1 MSDRATE
8 TATEF
13 TMDDRETEESTGTL
27 GEMSHTNPYTGES
40 FGDAMV
46 YDRGPAV
53 AADGGAAGPGT
64 VDPDDE
70 ELNELAAN
78 LNALVGTV
86 KGGLEETILVLNAL
100 KDQDL
105 TQLFVGL
112 HLIHEVTS
120 PQAFGM
126 LRERGIEVARP
137 DLTLATVDH
146 IVPTAD
152 QSRPYGDDAAETMMS
167 ELEENVRDAGIE
179 FLSPDTGEQGIVHVV
194 GPEQGLTQPGKTIVC
209 GDSHTSTHGA
219 FGALAFGIGTSQIRD
234 VLATQTIAM
243 DKQKVRRIQVD
254 GELGEGCE
262 AKDVILE
269 IIRRLGTEGGVGYV
283 YEYGGEAVEHLG
295 MEGRM
300 SICNMSIE
308 GGARAGYVNP
318 DETTYEWLRDT
329 DYFQEH
335 PEKFEELKPYW
346 ESIRSDADA
355 EYDDVVRIDA
365 DDLEPVVTWGTTP
378 GQGVGITDPIP
389 DPESLPKDKQETARR
404 AQEHMRVEPG
414 DTMEGYPIDVAFL
427 GSCTNARLPDLR
439 RAANI
444 VEGRQ
449 VHEDVR
455 AFVVPG
461 SQRVQRAAE
470 EEGLKDIFEAAGFE
484 WRNAG
489 CSMCLGMNEDQLE
502 GDEACASSSNR
513 NFIGRQ
519 GSKDGRTV
527 LMNPQMVA
535 AAAIEGKVTD
545 VRNLPEVVRV

>member
-1 MSDRATE
+1 MSDSTLY
-8 TATEF
+8 
-13 TMDDRETEESTGTL
+13 DKVWDRHKVTTLPTG
-27 GEMSHTNPYTGES
+27 
-40 FGDAMV
+40 
-46 YDRGPAV
+46 
-53 AADGGAAGPGT
+53 
-64 VDPDDE
+64 
-70 ELNELAAN
+70 
-78 LNALVGTV
+78 
-86 KGGLEETILVLNAL
+86 
-100 KDQDL
+100 QD
-105 TQLFVGL
+105 QLFVGL

-126 LRERGIEVARP
+126 LRERDLEVAYP
-137 DLTLATVDH
+137 ELTHATVDH

-152 QSRPYGDDAAETMMS
+152 QSRPYEEDAAEEMMA
-167 ELEENVRDAGIE
+167 ELEQNVRDAGID
-179 FLSPDTGEQGIVHVV
+179 FSDPTSGNQGIVHVI

-234 VLATQTIAM
+234 VLATGTVAM
-243 DKQKVRRIQVD
+243 EKQKVRKIEVT
-254 GELGEGCE
+254 GELGDGVE

-283 YEYGGEAVEHLG
+283 YEYAGEAIESLG

-318 DETTYEWLRDT
+318 DETTYEWLEET
-329 DYFQEH
+329 DYFQNN
-335 PEKFEELKPYW
+335 PEQFAELKPYW
-346 ESIRSDADA
+346 ESIRSDDDA
-355 EYDDVVRIDA
+355 EYDDVVTIDGSS
-365 DDLEPVVTWGTTP
+365 LEPVVTWGTTP
-378 GQGVGITDPIP
+378 GQGIGISDPIP
-389 DPESLPKDKQETARR
+389 SPEELPADKQDTARR

-414 DTMEGYPIDVAFL
+414 ETMEGYEIDVAFL

-439 RAANI
+439 RAAEI

-455 AFVVPG
+455 AMVVPG
-461 SQRVQRAAE
+461 SQRVQKTAE
-470 EEGLKDIFEAAGFE
+470 AEGLKDVFEEAGFD

-527 LMNPQMVA
+527 LMNPRMVA

-545 VRNLPEVVRV
+545 VRDLKEVTTV

>member
-1 MSDRATE
+1 MSE
-8 TATEF
+8 
-13 TMDDRETEESTGTL
+13 GTL
-27 GEMSHTNPYTGES
+27 
-40 FGDAMV
+40 
-46 YDRGPAV
+46 YDKVWDRHKVTTLPNG
-53 AADGGAAGPGT
+53 
-64 VDPDDE
+64 
-70 ELNELAAN
+70 
-78 LNALVGTV
+78 
-86 KGGLEETILVLNAL
+86 
-100 KDQDL
+100 QD
-105 TQLFVGL
+105 QLFVGL

-126 LRERGIEVARP
+126 LQERDLEVARP

-152 QSRPYGDDAAETMMS
+152 QSRPYSDDAAEEMMS
-167 ELEENVRDAGIE
+167 ELEQNVRDADIE
-179 FLSPDTGEQGIVHVV
+179 FLSPETGEQGIVHVI

-243 DKQKVRRIQVD
+243 EKQKVRKIQVD
-254 GELGEGCE
+254 GELGEGVE
-262 AKDVILE
+262 AKDIILE

-283 YEYGGEAVEHLG
+283 YEYAGEAIEDLG

-318 DETTYEWLRDT
+318 DETTYEWLKET

-346 ESIRSDADA
+346 ESIRSDDDA
-355 EYDDVVRIDA
+355 EYDDVVHIDA
-365 DDLEPVVTWGTTP
+365 SELEPVVTWGTTP
-378 GQGVGITDPIP
+378 GQGVGVTQPIP
-389 DPESLPKDKQETARR
+389 APEDLPAEKQDTARR

-414 DTMEGYPIDVAFL
+414 DTMEGYDIDVAFL

-439 RAANI
+439 RAAKI

-449 VHEDVR
+449 VPDDVR

-461 SQRVQRAAE
+461 SQRVQKAAE
-470 EEGLKDIFEAAGFE
+470 EEGLKDVFEAAGFD

-489 CSMCLGMNEDQLE
+489 CSMCLGMNDDQLE
-502 GDEACASSSNR
+502 GDEASASSSNR
-513 NFIGRQ
+513 NFVGRQ

-535 AAAIEGKVTD
+535 AAAVTGEVTD
-545 VRNLPEVVRV
+545 VRDLEEVVSV

>member
-1 MSDRATE
+1 MSE
-8 TATEF
+8 
-13 TMDDRETEESTGTL
+13 GTL
-27 GEMSHTNPYTGES
+27 YDKVWDRHKVTTLPTG
-40 FGDAMV
+40 
-46 YDRGPAV
+46 
-53 AADGGAAGPGT
+53 
-64 VDPDDE
+64 
-70 ELNELAAN
+70 
-78 LNALVGTV
+78 
-86 KGGLEETILVLNAL
+86 
-100 KDQDL
+100 QD
-105 TQLFVGL
+105 QLFVGL

-126 LRERGIEVARP
+126 LRERDLEVAYP
-137 DLTLATVDH
+137 KLTHATVDH

-152 QSRPYGDDAAETMMS
+152 QSRPYEEDAAEEMMS
-167 ELEENVRDAGIE
+167 ELEENVREAGIE
-179 FLSPDTGEQGIVHVV
+179 FSDPTTGDQGIVHVI

-234 VLATQTIAM
+234 VLATGTVAM
-243 DKQKVRRIQVD
+243 EKQKVRKIQVD
-254 GELGEGCE
+254 GELGEGVE
-262 AKDVILE
+262 AKDIILE

-283 YEYGGEAVEHLG
+283 YEYAGEAIENLN

-318 DETTYEWLRDT
+318 DETTYEWLEET
-329 DYFQEH
+329 DYFQDN
-335 PEKFEELKPYW
+335 PEKFDDLKPYW
-346 ESIRSDADA
+346 ESITSDEDA
-355 EYDDVVRIDA
+355 EYDDVVHIDA
-365 DDLEPVVTWGTTP
+365 SELEPVVTWGTTP
-378 GQGVGITDPIP
+378 GQGVGVTEPIP
-389 DPESLPKDKQETARR
+389 APEDLPEEKQDTARR

-414 DTMEGYPIDVAFL
+414 ETMEGYDIDVAFL

-439 RAANI
+439 RAAEI

-449 VHEDVR
+449 VDDDVR
-455 AFVVPG
+455 AMVVPG

-470 EEGLKDIFEAAGFE
+470 EEGLKDTFEEAGFE

-502 GDEACASSSNR
+502 GDEASASSSNR
-513 NFIGRQ
+513 NFVGRQ

-535 AAAIEGKVTD
+535 AAAVTGEVTD
-545 VRNLPEVVRV
+545 VRDLKEVTVA

>member
-1 MSDRATE
+1 MSE
-8 TATEF
+8 
-13 TMDDRETEESTGTL
+13 GTL
-27 GEMSHTNPYTGES
+27 YDKVWDRHKVTTLPTG
-40 FGDAMV
+40 
-46 YDRGPAV
+46 
-53 AADGGAAGPGT
+53 
-64 VDPDDE
+64 
-70 ELNELAAN
+70 
-78 LNALVGTV
+78 
-86 KGGLEETILVLNAL
+86 
-100 KDQDL
+100 QD
-105 TQLFVGL
+105 QLFVGL

-126 LRERGIEVARP
+126 LRERDLEVAFP
-137 DLTLATVDH
+137 ELTHATVDH

-152 QSRPYGDDAAETMMS
+152 QSRPYAEDTAEEMMS
-167 ELEENVRDAGIE
+167 ELEENVREAGID
-179 FLSPDTGEQGIVHVV
+179 FSDPTTGDQGIVHVI

-234 VLATQTIAM
+234 VLATGTVAM
-243 DKQKVRRIQVD
+243 EKQKVRKIQVD
-254 GELGEGCE
+254 GELGEGVE
-262 AKDVILE
+262 AKDIILE

-283 YEYGGEAVEHLG
+283 YEYAGEAIENLG

-318 DETTYEWLRDT
+318 DETTYEWLQET
-329 DYFQEH
+329 DYFQDN
-335 PEKFEELKPYW
+335 PSKFDELKPYW

-355 EYDDVVRIDA
+355 EYDDVVHIDA
-365 DDLEPVVTWGTTP
+365 NELEPVVTWGTTP
-378 GQGVGITDPIP
+378 GQGVGVTEPIP
-389 DPESLPKDKQETARR
+389 APEDLPADKQDTARR

-414 DTMEGYPIDVAFL
+414 DTMEGYDIDVAFL

-439 RAANI
+439 RAARI

-449 VHEDVR
+449 VDDDVR
-455 AFVVPG
+455 AMVVPG

-470 EEGLKDIFEAAGFE
+470 EEGLKDIFEEAGFE

-513 NFIGRQ
+513 NFVGRQ

-527 LMNPQMVA
+527 LMSPRMVA
-535 AAAIEGKVTD
+535 AAAITGEVSD
-545 VRNLPEVVRV
+545 VRDLKEVNLA

>member
-1 MSDRATE
+1 MSE
-8 TATEF
+8 
-13 TMDDRETEESTGTL
+13 GTL
-27 GEMSHTNPYTGES
+27 YDKVWDRHKVTTLPTG
-40 FGDAMV
+40 
-46 YDRGPAV
+46 
-53 AADGGAAGPGT
+53 
-64 VDPDDE
+64 
-70 ELNELAAN
+70 
-78 LNALVGTV
+78 
-86 KGGLEETILVLNAL
+86 
-100 KDQDL
+100 QD
-105 TQLFVGL
+105 QLFIGL

-126 LRERGIEVARP
+126 LRERDLEVAYP
-137 DLTLATVDH
+137 ELTHATVDH

-152 QSRPYGDDAAETMMS
+152 QSRPYEEDAAEEMMA
-167 ELEENVRDAGIE
+167 ELEENVREAGIE
-179 FLSPDTGEQGIVHVV
+179 FSDPDSGDQGIVHVI

-234 VLATQTIAM
+234 VLATGTVAM
-243 DKQKVRRIQVD
+243 EKQKVRKIQVD
-254 GELGEGCE
+254 GELGEGVE

-283 YEYGGEAVEHLG
+283 YEYAGEAIENLG

-318 DETTYEWLRDT
+318 DETTYEWLEET
-329 DYFQEH
+329 DYFQEN

-346 ESIRSDADA
+346 ESIASDDDA
-355 EYDDVVRIDA
+355 EYDDVVTIDA
-365 DDLEPVVTWGTTP
+365 NELEPAVTWGTTP
-378 GQGVGITDPIP
+378 GQGIGITDPIP
-389 DPESLPKDKQETARR
+389 APEDLPADKQDTARR
-404 AQEHMRVEPG
+404 AQEHMGVEPG
-414 DTMEGYPIDVAFL
+414 ETMDGYEIDVAFL

-439 RAANI
+439 RAARI
-444 VEGRQ
+444 VEDRE

-455 AFVVPG
+455 AMVVPG
-461 SQRVQRAAE
+461 SQRVQETAE
-470 EEGLKDIFEAAGFE
+470 QEGLKDTFEEAGFE

-527 LMNPQMVA
+527 LMNPRMVA
-535 AAAIEGKVTD
+535 AAAIEGEVTD
-545 VRNLPEVVRV
+545 VRELPEAEVTTV

>member
-1 MSDRATE
+1 MSQH
-8 TATEF
+8 
-13 TMDDRETEESTGTL
+13 TL
-27 GEMSHTNPYTGES
+27 
-40 FGDAMV
+40 
-46 YDRGPAV
+46 YDKVWEKHKVTQLPNG
-53 AADGGAAGPGT
+53 
-64 VDPDDE
+64 
-70 ELNELAAN
+70 
-78 LNALVGTV
+78 
-86 KGGLEETILVLNAL
+86 
-100 KDQDL
+100 QD
-105 TQLFVGL
+105 QLFVGL

-126 LRERGIEVARP
+126 LRERDIEVARP

-152 QSRPYGDDAAETMMS
+152 QSRPYSDGAAEEMMS
-167 ELEENVRDAGIE
+167 ELEQNVRDAGIE
-179 FLSPDTGEQGIVHVV
+179 FLDPTTGDQGIVHVI
-194 GPEQGLTQPGKTIVC
+194 GPEQGVTQPGKTIVC

-243 DKQKVRRIQVD
+243 EKQNVRKIQVD
-254 GELGEGCE
+254 GQLQEGVE
-262 AKDVILE
+262 AKDIVLE

-283 YEYGGEAVEHLG
+283 YEYAGEAVESLG

-318 DETTYEWLRDT
+318 DETTFAWLAET
-329 DYFQEH
+329 DYFQAN
-335 PEKFEELKPYW
+335 PDAFDRLKPYW

-355 EYDDVVRIDA
+355 EYDDVVTIDA
-365 DDLEPVVTWGTTP
+365 DELEPVVTWGTTP
-378 GQGVGITDPIP
+378 GQGIGITDPIP
-389 DPESLPKDKQETARR
+389 APEEMPEGKKDTARR

-414 DTMEGYPIDVAFL
+414 DTMGGYDIDVAFL

-439 RAANI
+439 RAAAI
-444 VEGRQ
+444 VEHRE
-449 VHEDVR
+449 VHDDVR
-455 AFVVPG
+455 AVVVPG
-461 SQRVQRAAE
+461 SQRVQRAARE
-470 EEGLKDIFEAAGFE
+470 AGLKDIFVEAGFD

-513 NFIGRQ
+513 NFVGRQ

-535 AAAIEGKVTD
+535 AAAVTGEVTD
-545 VRNLPEVVRV
+545 VRELEEVVSV

>member
-1 MSDRATE
+1 MSK
-8 TATEF
+8 
-13 TMDDRETEESTGTL
+13 GTL
-27 GEMSHTNPYTGES
+27 YDKVWDRHKVTTLPTG
-40 FGDAMV
+40 
-46 YDRGPAV
+46 
-53 AADGGAAGPGT
+53 
-64 VDPDDE
+64 
-70 ELNELAAN
+70 
-78 LNALVGTV
+78 
-86 KGGLEETILVLNAL
+86 
-100 KDQDL
+100 QD
-105 TQLFVGL
+105 QLFVGL

-126 LRERGIEVARP
+126 LRERDLEVAFP
-137 DLTLATVDH
+137 KLTHATVDH

-152 QSRPYGDDAAETMMS
+152 QSRPYKEDAAEEMMA
-167 ELEENVRDAGIE
+167 ELEENVREAGID
-179 FLSPDTGEQGIVHVV
+179 FSDPTTGDQGIVHVI
-194 GPEQGLTQPGKTIVC
+194 GPEQGITQPGKTIVC

-234 VLATQTIAM
+234 VLATGTVAM
-243 DKQKVRRIQVD
+243 EKQKVRKIQVD
-254 GELGEGCE
+254 GELGDGVE

-283 YEYGGEAVEHLG
+283 YEYAGEAIEDLG

-318 DETTYEWLRDT
+318 DETTYEWMKET
-329 DYFQEH
+329 DYFQEN
-335 PEKFEELKPYW
+335 PEKFDELKPYW

-355 EYDDVVRIDA
+355 EYDDVVHIDA
-365 DDLEPVVTWGTTP
+365 NELEPVVTWGTTP
-378 GQGVGITDPIP
+378 GQGIGISDPIP
-389 DPESLPKDKQETARR
+389 EPESLPKEKQDTARR

-414 DTMEGYPIDVAFL
+414 DTLEGYDIDVAFL

-439 RAANI
+439 RAARI

-449 VHEDVR
+449 VDDDVR
-455 AFVVPG
+455 AMVVPG

-470 EEGLKDIFEAAGFE
+470 EEGLKDTFEEACFE

-513 NFIGRQ
+513 NFVGRQ

-527 LMNPQMVA
+527 LMSPRMVA
-535 AAAIEGKVTD
+535 AAAITGEVSD
-545 VRNLPEVVRV
+545 VRDLKEVNLA

>member
-1 MSDRATE
+1 MSQ
-8 TATEF
+8 
-13 TMDDRETEESTGTL
+13 GTL
-27 GEMSHTNPYTGES
+27 
-40 FGDAMV
+40 
-46 YDRGPAV
+46 YD
-53 AADGGAAGPGT
+53 T
-64 VDPDDE
+64 VWDRHKVTTLP
-70 ELNELAAN
+70 N
-78 LNALVGTV
+78 G
-86 KGGLEETILVLNAL
+86 
-100 KDQDL
+100 QD
-105 TQLFVGL
+105 QLFVGL

-126 LRERGIEVARP
+126 LQERDLEVARP

-152 QSRPYGDDAAETMMS
+152 QSRPYSDDAAEEMMA
-167 ELEENVRDAGIE
+167 ELEDNVREAGIE
-179 FLSPDTGEQGIVHVV
+179 FLSPETGEQGIVHVI

-243 DKQKVRRIQVD
+243 EKQKVRKIQVD
-254 GELGEGCE
+254 GELAEGVE

-283 YEYGGEAVEHLG
+283 YEYAGEAIENLG

-318 DETTYEWLRDT
+318 DETTYDWLEQT
-329 DYFQEH
+329 DYFQDN

-346 ESIRSDADA
+346 ESIRSDDDA
-355 EYDDVVRIDA
+355 EYDDVVTIDA
-365 DDLEPVVTWGTTP
+365 DELEPVVTWGTTP

-389 DPESLPKDKQETARR
+389 APEDLPAEKQDTARR

-414 DTMEGYPIDVAFL
+414 DTLAGYDIDVAFL

-439 RAANI
+439 RAAAI

-449 VHEDVR
+449 VDDDVR

-461 SQRVQRAAE
+461 SQRVQTAAE
-470 EEGLKDIFEAAGFE
+470 EEGLKDVFETAGFE

-513 NFIGRQ
+513 NFVGRQ

-535 AAAIEGKVTD
+535 AAAVTGEVTD
-545 VRNLPEVVRV
+545 VREMEEVVAV